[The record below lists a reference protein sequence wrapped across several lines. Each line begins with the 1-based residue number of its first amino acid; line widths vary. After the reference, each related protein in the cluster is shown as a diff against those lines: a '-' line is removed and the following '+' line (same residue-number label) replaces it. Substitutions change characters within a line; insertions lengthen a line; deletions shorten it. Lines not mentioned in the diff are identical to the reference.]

1 MMSYYPASQNHPS
14 RQADY
19 PHPQSFPPP
28 QAYYAH
34 HQGYLPHQTSPQ
46 QAGNGA
52 RNRTLLIAFGIV
64 FAIIVL
70 AALVAGSDSSGYS
83 ESGYDDSSYS
93 DSGYYP
99 EESGGSSQIY
109 GDSGSIT
116 TTEDGELIYS
126 DSNGNSL
133 STGG

>member
-1 MMSYYPASQNHPS
+1 MSYYAPSQSHPS
-14 RQADY
+14 RQAY
-19 PHPQSFPPP
+19 HPHPQGFPPP
-28 QAYYAH
+28 QAYYVH
-34 HQGYLPHQTSPQ
+34 HQGYPTQQAYPPQ
-46 QAGNGA
+46 QPANGA
-52 RNRTLLIAFGIV
+52 RNRVLLIAFGVFFAIVV
-64 FAIIVL
+64 FAAVL
-70 AALVAGSDSSGYS
+70 AGGASSGYS
-83 ESGYDDSSYS
+83 ESGYS

-99 EESGGSSQIY
+99 EESGGSSEIY

>member
-1 MMSYYPASQNHPS
+1 MSYYPPSQNRPT
-14 RQADY
+14 RQAYY

-28 QAYYAH
+28 QTYYPH
-34 HQGYLPHQTSPQ
+34 YQGYPTHQPYPPQ
-46 QAGNGA
+46 QATNGG
-52 RNRTLLIAFGIV
+52 RNRVLLIAFGV
-64 FAIIVL
+64 FFAIIVL
-70 AALVAGSDSSGYS
+70 AALLAAGGSSG
-83 ESGYDDSSYS
+83 YS
-93 DSGYYP
+93 DSGYDP